1 MKKITII
8 GAGQVGTL
16 IAEDL
21 SQQGHDIVLI
31 ECDHEKV
38 KHIKDR
44 MDIMCVEGD
53 ASEPAVIEQ
62 AAMGESDI
70 VLAVSGDDK
79 TNIMCAVA
87 ANLLG
92 VETTVAKV
100 RKPEYIRYSE
110 MLKQEGV
117 FIVNPGEIISKNIL
131 AAVTESHF
139 SWSNRKIADGKIDL
153 FKFRVGEKG
162 AIVETPLKRLEISPW
177 IFVGVAREG
186 EMLIPSGETV
196 LMPGDSVYA
205 LGDISMIE
213 NLTEAMELEEEKHT
227 KSVIIIG
234 AGRLGRLTAS
244 MLHKHGVGVKVIE
257 SSPQIAA
264 ELADEVPGIMVL
276 GGDATDAVI
285 QKEAGV
291 EAADYLI
298 ALTGDDGE
306 NILGSL
312 LARRLGVKRTI
323 VLYTKPDYVDVLET
337 IGIDTAVSVRISVVN
352 EILSMLDL
360 GGGAA
365 KTMLLEEGRGEIM
378 EFVVEKDSQIL
389 GTALKNAKLPEGCIV
404 GACIRN
410 NETII
415 PQGNFTPQ
423 INDRII
429 VFTLPEAIKK
439 VEKAIS

>member
-16 IAEDL
+16 LAEDL

-31 ECDHEKV
+31 ESDHEKV
-38 KHIKDR
+38 RHIKDR
-44 MDIMCVEGD
+44 LDIMCVEGD
-53 ASEPAVIEQ
+53 ASEPCVIER

-79 TNIMCAVA
+79 TNIMCAVS

-100 RKPEYIRYSE
+100 RKPQYTEYHE
-110 MLKQEGV
+110 MLQREG
-117 FIVNPGEIISKNIL
+117 ISIINPGEIISRNIL

-139 SWSNRKIADGKIDL
+139 AWSNQKIADGKIDL

-162 AIVETPLKRLEISPW
+162 TMIDTPLRNLEISPW
-177 IFVGVAREG
+177 IFVGVARAG

-196 LMPGDSVYA
+196 LMPADSVYA
-205 LGDISMIE
+205 LGDASMIDS
-213 NLTEAMELEEEKHT
+213 LTEAMGLKEEKHRS
-227 KSVIIIG
+227 SVIIIG

-244 MLHKHGVGVKVIE
+244 MLHKHGASVKVIE

-276 GGDATDAVI
+276 GGDATDATI
-285 QKEAGV
+285 QKESGV

-306 NILGSL
+306 NILGAL

-337 IGIDTAVSVRISVVN
+337 IGIDISVSVRISVVN
-352 EILSMLDL
+352 EILAMLDL

-365 KTMLLEEGRGEIM
+365 KTTLLEEGRGEIM
-378 EFVVEKDSQIL
+378 EFVVDTNSQIL
-389 GTALKNAKLPEGCIV
+389 GTALKDAKLPEGCIV
-404 GACIRN
+404 GACIRK

-429 VFTLPEAIKK
+429 VFTLPDAIKK
-439 VEKAIS
+439 VEKAIL

>member
-16 IAEDL
+16 LAEDL
-21 SQQGHDIVLI
+21 SQQNDIVLI
-31 ECDHEKV
+31 ERNREKV
-38 KHIKDR
+38 KEVKDR
-44 MDIMCVEGD
+44 LDIMCFEGD

-62 AAMGESDI
+62 AGIRDADI

-79 TNIMCAVA
+79 TNIMCTVSASM
-87 ANLLG
+87 LG
-92 VETTVAKV
+92 VPATVAKV
-100 RKPEYIRYSE
+100 RRYEYAQYSE
-110 MLKQEGV
+110 LLKQKGV
-117 FIVNPGEIISKNIL
+117 SIINPGETISKNIL

-139 SWSNRKIADGKIDL
+139 AWSNQKIAGGKIDL
-153 FKFRVGEKG
+153 FKLRVGEEGSMPNK
-162 AIVETPLKRLEISPW
+162 PLSNLDVSPW
-177 IFVGVAREG
+177 IFVGVARQG
-186 EMLIPSGETV
+186 RMLIPSGDTV
-196 LMPGDSVYA
+196 LLPGDSVYA
-205 LGDISMIE
+205 LGDASMLD
-213 NLTEAMELEEEKHT
+213 NLTEAMGLKEEKHT
-227 KSVIIIG
+227 SNVIIIG
-234 AGRLGRLTAS
+234 AGRLGKLTAS
-244 MLHKHGVGVKVIE
+244 MLHKSGVTVKVIE

-264 ELADEVPGIMVL
+264 ELAEEVPGIMVF
-276 GGDATDAVI
+276 GGDATDAKI

-306 NILGSL
+306 NILSSL
-312 LARRLGVKRTI
+312 LARRLGVKRSI

-352 EILSMLDL
+352 EILAMLDL

-365 KTMLLEEGRGEIM
+365 RTTLLEEGRGEIM
-378 EFVVEKDSQIL
+378 EFVVEENSQIL
-389 GTALKNAKLPEGCIV
+389 GTPLKNANLPEGCIV
-404 GACIRN
+404 GACLRN

-423 INDRII
+423 INDTII

-439 VEKAIS
+439 VEKAIL